1 MTDGIPSLLRCRWW
15 TAPETSYS
23 SRTDSSTRNGSSAN
37 RMHLHGRE
45 RFPLQFNPLLRHP
58 RNGHTCRWRG
68 ALFGLAISTSH
79 PDPYLFYK
87 GGVRHKKDFY
97 LFPCCLRAP
106 LPIQLQACPHLQT
119 QLLDAVLVPLGLLSH
134 RHLHVKNYSRLLGNT
149 LVLTALTGRGGLVI
163 VYLRAANYQSSW
175 VFCLRRRRGG
185 GLHRPI

>member
-87 GGVRHKKDFY
+87 GGGPTQEG
-97 LFPCCLRAP
+97 LLP
-106 LPIQLQACPHLQT
+106 LP
-119 QLLDAVLVPLGLLSH
+119 LLSPCAASNPTAGLPAPSDPTTGCGTCPSGVVVAPPLACQKLFTSPWKYTSSDGINWEG
-134 RHLHVKNYSRLLGNT
+134 RFGYCIPQGGKLPILLGFLSQT
-149 LVLTALTGRGGLVI
+149 T
-163 VYLRAANYQSSW
+163 
-175 VFCLRRRRGG
+175 
-185 GLHRPI
+185 